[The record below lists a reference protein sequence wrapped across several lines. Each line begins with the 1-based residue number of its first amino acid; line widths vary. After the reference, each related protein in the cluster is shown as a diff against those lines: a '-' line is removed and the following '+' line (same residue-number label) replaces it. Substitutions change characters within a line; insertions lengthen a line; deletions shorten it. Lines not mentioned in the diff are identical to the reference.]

1 MGCIDPFF
9 LVLPILGIGWGNPYG
24 LDSEERSIHLLQ
36 TNGNLSRS
44 WRHRTDKSD
53 WFLTPVHSNL
63 GL

>member
-1 MGCIDPFF
+1 MGCIDPFI

-44 WRHRTDKSD
+44 VVVTSPGGIGRI
-53 WFLTPVHSNL
+53 NL
-63 GL
+63 IGF